1 MDTYEK
7 HVYDK
12 QGRIFCDGCNVWTHR
27 WCARVSKLEYKC
39 LTENYFETW
48 YCKTCKKS
56 IFPFL
61 DLNDLKLVKLLCNN
75 NRKT

>member
-1 MDTYEK
+1 MHTYEK

-12 QGRIFCDGCNVWTHR
+12 QGRIFCDGCNVWIHR